1 MILLADGCLSARL
14 FQKFSNESQCPRAFT
29 IKGTLENAFQNV
41 CLPRALICASPCEQD
56 PLSLSLS
63 VNTHQ
68 HTTTCGQG
76 YDIYIYI
83 YIYIYTYIYIHTYI
97 YVYICM
103 YIYSQRGEVCT
114 LRLRDR
120 PRQRPPDTDT
130 DPNNNGQACR
140 RTDSQAG
147 PRAHT
152 LTVAHIPTV
161 AHTLA
166 VRPGSYVQNRRAI
179 GAHTACT
186 MILQ

>member
-1 MILLADGCLSARL
+1 MLFRTCVSLAHSSVRRRVSRTRCLS
-14 FQKFSNESQCPRAFT
+14 P
-29 IKGTLENAFQNV
+29 
-41 CLPRALICASPCEQD
+41 
-56 PLSLSLS
+56 SLS
-63 VNTHQ
+63 THTS
-68 HTTTCGQG
+68 H
-76 YDIYIYI
+76 DVRARVRYIYI
-83 YIYIYTYIYIHTYI
+83 YIYIYTHTHTHTHI